1 LYVSFAVAE
10 KINKLT
16 GIPSSMIGRTVAFSA
31 RFRLLNLPLGTFE
44 IGISDSEGRDTV
56 SIMLQRSLEPAAGA
70 WHVSRA
76 IRGINRSVRVNR
88 SGVAER
94 QNSLQTPGVMAT
106 NLTPISPDALLRIVE
121 QVKEYYVDLPPQRR
135 RGRPRT
141 FSGRAFLLLAVVG
154 VVLRTFKP
162 QELVRLLTQDL
173 TLRQGLG
180 FERVPH
186 RRTIERRLDATL
198 PEAEAQVQAL
208 GHQLL
213 AEVELGPDEPQ
224 ASAIAGRLYQAQGPR
239 WHKRDRAH
247 GRVPAGLRNVDTE
260 SAWAKSGSR
269 GWVQGY
275 RLVLQGL
282 VFPAPVPLFARWCP
296 NVRGESTVLEQA
308 LAAEQVPVTE
318 LLLGDATFG
327 GADLRATSAQH
338 GGWLLTPQQ
347 LPTNP
352 DSWKRDL
359 YAYRR
364 ETIELLFQRLI
375 QACDLKTCPTK
386 GLARTGT
393 FVIASVWLYQ
403 VLFLENYRPHRPVA
417 HIKEIIDEGRWRIA
431 A

>member
-1 LYVSFAVAE
+1 
-10 KINKLT
+10 
-16 GIPSSMIGRTVAFSA
+16 
-31 RFRLLNLPLGTFE
+31 
-44 IGISDSEGRDTV
+44 
-56 SIMLQRSLEPAAGA
+56 
-70 WHVSRA
+70 
-76 IRGINRSVRVNR
+76 
-88 SGVAER
+88 
-94 QNSLQTPGVMAT
+94 MAT
-106 NLTPISPDALLRIVE
+106 NLTPLAPDALLKIVE
-121 QVKEYYVDLPPQRR
+121 QVKEYYVDLPLQRQ

-141 FSGRAFLLLAVVG
+141 FSSLAFLLLAVVG

-162 QELVRLLTQDL
+162 QELATLLTKDVRL
-173 TLRQGLG
+173 RQALG
-180 FERVPH
+180 FSRVPH

-208 GHQLL
+208 GHQILT
-213 AEVELGPDEPQ
+213 EVEPGPDEPH
-224 ASAIAGRLYQAQGPR
+224 ASAIDGRMYQAQGPR

-247 GRVPAGLRNVDTE
+247 GRIPAGLRNVDTE
-260 SAWAKSGSR
+260 SAWSKSGYR

-275 RLVLQGL
+275 RLVLQAL

-296 NVRGESTVLEQA
+296 NAVGESTVLEEA
-308 LAAEQVPVTE
+308 LAADYLPLTE

-327 GADLRATSAQH
+327 GADLVAAYAQP

-347 LPTNP
+347 LPVSP

-403 VLFLENYRPHRPVA
+403 VLFLDNYRHHQPVA

>member
-1 LYVSFAVAE
+1 
-10 KINKLT
+10 
-16 GIPSSMIGRTVAFSA
+16 
-31 RFRLLNLPLGTFE
+31 
-44 IGISDSEGRDTV
+44 
-56 SIMLQRSLEPAAGA
+56 
-70 WHVSRA
+70 
-76 IRGINRSVRVNR
+76 
-88 SGVAER
+88 
-94 QNSLQTPGVMAT
+94 MAT
-106 NLTPISPDALLRIVE
+106 NLNPVSPDALLKIVE
-121 QVKEYYVDLPPQRR
+121 QVKKHYVDLPPKRH

-141 FSGRAFLLLAVVG
+141 FSGLAFLLLAVVG

-162 QELVRLLTQDL
+162 AELQTLLTKDA
-173 TLRQGLG
+173 TLRHALG
-180 FERVPH
+180 FGRVPH
-186 RRTIERRLDATL
+186 RRTMERRLGATL

-208 GHQLL
+208 GHQIL
-213 AEVELGPDEPQ
+213 AEVEPGPTEPQ
-224 ASAIAGRLYQAQGPR
+224 ASAIDGRMYQAQGPL
-239 WHKRDRAH
+239 WHKRDREQD
-247 GRVPAGLRNVDTE
+247 RIPAGLRNVDTE
-260 SAWAKSGSR
+260 SAWSKSGYR

-296 NVRGESTVLEQA
+296 NAVGESTVLAEA
-308 LAAEQVPVTE
+308 LAAEHFPVTE
-318 LLLGDATFG
+318 LLLGDSTFG
-327 GADLRATSAQH
+327 GADLVATYAQQ

-375 QACDLKTCPTK
+375 QACDLKVCPTK

-403 VLFLENYRPHRPVA
+403 VLFLDNHRHQRPRT

>member
-1 LYVSFAVAE
+1 
-10 KINKLT
+10 
-16 GIPSSMIGRTVAFSA
+16 
-31 RFRLLNLPLGTFE
+31 
-44 IGISDSEGRDTV
+44 
-56 SIMLQRSLEPAAGA
+56 
-70 WHVSRA
+70 
-76 IRGINRSVRVNR
+76 
-88 SGVAER
+88 
-94 QNSLQTPGVMAT
+94 MAT
-106 NLTPISPDALLRIVE
+106 NRPPVAPDALLKIVE
-121 QVKEYYVDLPPQRR
+121 RVKEYYVDPPPQRH

-162 QELVRLLTQDL
+162 QELATLLTKD
-173 TLRQGLG
+173 TSLRQALG

-186 RRTIERRLDATL
+186 RRTLERRLDATL

-208 GHQLL
+208 GQQILV
-213 AEVELGPDEPQ
+213 EVEPGPEEPQ
-224 ASAIAGRLYQAQGPR
+224 ASAIDGRMYQAQGPR
-239 WHKRDRAH
+239 WHKRDRAQ

-260 SAWAKSGSR
+260 SAWSKSGYR

-296 NVRGESTVLEQA
+296 NTVGESTVLAEA
-308 LAAEQVPVTE
+308 LAADHLPVTE
-318 LLLGDATFG
+318 LLLGDSTFG
-327 GADLRATSAQH
+327 GADLVATYAHH

-347 LPTNP
+347 LPATP

-375 QACDLKTCPTK
+375 QACDLKACPTK

-393 FVIASVWLYQ
+393 FVLVSVWLYQ
-403 VLFLENYRPHRPVA
+403 ILSLDNHRHHRPLA
-417 HIKEIIDEGRWRIA
+417 HIKEIIDEARWRIA

>member
-1 LYVSFAVAE
+1 
-10 KINKLT
+10 
-16 GIPSSMIGRTVAFSA
+16 
-31 RFRLLNLPLGTFE
+31 
-44 IGISDSEGRDTV
+44 
-56 SIMLQRSLEPAAGA
+56 
-70 WHVSRA
+70 
-76 IRGINRSVRVNR
+76 
-88 SGVAER
+88 
-94 QNSLQTPGVMAT
+94 MAT
-106 NLTPISPDALLRIVE
+106 NLTPSSPDALLKIVE

-141 FSGRAFLLLAVVG
+141 FSGQAFLLLAVVG

-162 QELVRLLTQDL
+162 PELVTLWSKDAR
-173 TLRQGLG
+173 LRQALG
-180 FERVPH
+180 FGRVPH

-208 GHQLL
+208 GHQIL
-213 AEVELGPDEPQ
+213 AEVAPGPEEPY
-224 ASAIAGRLYQAQGPR
+224 ASAIDGRRYQAQGPR

-260 SAWAKSGSR
+260 SAWSKSGYR

-282 VFPAPVPLFARWCP
+282 VFPAPVPLFARWCS
-296 NVRGESTVLEQA
+296 NAVGESTVLEQA
-308 LAAEQVPVTE
+308 LAAEQGPVTE
-318 LLLGDATFG
+318 LLLGDSTFG
-327 GADLRATSAQH
+327 GADLVATYAQQ
-338 GGWLLTPQQ
+338 GGWLLTPQP
-347 LPTNP
+347 LPAHP
-352 DSWKRDL
+352 ESWKHDL

-403 VLFLENYRPHRPVA
+403 VLFLDNHRHHRPVA